1 MSSGSRRGGK
11 PGTADGVIWR
21 VTVVSNT
28 ATESSSRN
36 GRTGEEGIETVH
48 LTQHA
53 PMPISVS
60 ARGYRRG
67 NAMHGVCGG
76 EQANR
81 TIPQEVV
88 TCTYDSPDPAAGSDL
103 RGGGPRCVVHT
114 TAGRGGI
121 SGTFPV
127 VGNAGSGGDLAGRNV
142 TVDLHHV
149 PIF

>member
-1 MSSGSRRGGK
+1 M
-11 PGTADGVIWR
+11 V
-21 VTVVSNT
+21 
-28 ATESSSRN
+28 
-36 GRTGEEGIETVH
+36 
-48 LTQHA
+48 
-53 PMPISVS
+53 
-60 ARGYRRG
+60 
-67 NAMHGVCGG
+67 

-103 RGGGPRCVVHT
+103 RGGDRDVLSTPP
-114 TAGRGGI
+114 AGRGGI